1 MPQFQSRRS
10 CRVALLAPIRIYGID
25 YRGVDFTE
33 DSVTIVVNLHGA
45 KIRMAHQ
52 LLPDQEI
59 RLVSRTTGQEAVF
72 RVVSKVEGPKLQY
85 SYWGVEIL
93 EPKKDIWGVDLPPLQ
108 SRDQVTVRVVLECPT
123 CLARESVRLDE
134 KLLAHLLEENGIPR
148 TCRTCEFSGRWKV
161 LPFQEV

>member
-1 MPQFQSRRS
+1 M
-10 CRVALLAPIRIYGID
+10 
-25 YRGVDFTE
+25 E

-59 RLVSRTTGQEAVF
+59 HLVSRMTGQEAVF
-72 RVVSKVEGPKLQY
+72 RVVSKVEGLNLQY

-93 EPKKDIWGVDLPPLQ
+93 EPGKNIWGVDLPPLQ
-108 SRDQVTVRVVLECPT
+108 PGDQVTVRVVLECPT
-123 CLARESVRLDE
+123 CLAREPVRLDE
-134 KLLAHLLEENGIPR
+134 KLLAHLEEEGGIPR
-148 TCRTCEFSGRWKV
+148 TCRTCESSGRWKV